1 MDKIQVL
8 YTLDLFGVGVFAIS
22 GALAA
27 RKKQMDI
34 FGILVL
40 AFVTALGGGTLRD
53 VLLDAGPVFWISDTA
68 YITMVAVTGSLT
80 IFSTRLFSFTGR
92 WLLISDALGLAVFT
106 MIGTQKAFLLTNSFG
121 IGIIMGI
128 TTGVAG
134 GVVRDILS
142 AEVPLIL
149 RKEVYATAAFLGAA
163 LFLILNQ
170 IGVPNTLC
178 TFISIAATFTIRL
191 MAIHW
196 GLSLPIPGPAR
207 ET

>member
-1 MDKIQVL
+1 MDKTQII

-53 VLLDAGPVFWISDTA
+53 VLLDAGPVFWISDPA
-68 YITMVAVTGSLT
+68 YLTMVAVTGGLT
-80 IFSTRLFSFTGR
+80 IFSTRLFIFTRR

-106 MIGTQKAFLLTNSFG
+106 MIGTQKAYLLTHSFS
-121 IGIIMGI
+121 IAVIMGI

-134 GVVRDILS
+134 GVVRDTLS

-149 RKEVYATAAFLGAA
+149 RKEVYATAAFFGAV
-163 LFLILNQ
+163 LFLFLYQ
-170 IGVPNTLC
+170 MGVPDTICTL
-178 TFISIAATFTIRL
+178 ISVITTLGIRL

-207 ET
+207 E

>member
-1 MDKIQVL
+1 MDKTQII

-53 VLLDAGPVFWISDTA
+53 MLLDAGPVFWISDPN
-68 YITMVAVTGSLT
+68 YITMVAVTGALT

-106 MIGTQKAFLLTNSFG
+106 MIGTQKAYLLTQSLS
-121 IGIIMGI
+121 IAVIMGI

-134 GVVRDILS
+134 GAVRDILS

-149 RKEVYATAAFLGAA
+149 RKEVYATAAFFGAV
-163 LFLILNQ
+163 LFLFLYQ
-170 IGVPNTLC
+170 MGVPDTICTL
-178 TFISIAATFTIRL
+178 ISIVTTLGIRL

-207 ET
+207 E